1 MSSSLPQPRS
11 GAKFEAFDGLR
22 AVAATLVIAYHVS
35 LAEGLSRVGI
45 LAPLASALKGGVTV
59 FFVIS
64 GFLLYLP
71 YARAIRDRED
81 LPDWRTYA
89 RRRVVRILPGYWLA
103 LTILAV
109 ASLAGSVFTA
119 DWWRYYGLTQIY
131 SLDTLFTGVGVAWS
145 LCVEVTFYLALPL
158 FARWMAAIVRRPAVG
173 DGPRSQLTVLG
184 AIALASVVLRGVVC
198 HSLIAPVPNGGA
210 IFETA
215 LPGALDWFAI
225 GMVLA
230 VIASTWESNKDRFRA
245 VRWLSYNWSLS
256 WAMAGL
262 FFTVGAWEQRGDLF
276 LPLYGVFTHVALGL
290 AGACLVLPAI
300 CRESRTRAV
309 RILSAPF
316 LAWLGMISYGIYLWH
331 DSVLRVIHGSFT
343 PDPSHTAGLGSA
355 VFLFLAT
362 VAGAIALGAASWYLV
377 ERPAQRLSRRL
388 QPGSGLII
396 ARKLGLVRT

>member
-1 MSSSLPQPRS
+1 MSSAVPQTGSPN
-11 GAKFEAFDGLR
+11 KFEAFDGLR
-22 AVAATLVIAYHVS
+22 AIAATLVIAYHVS

-64 GFLLYLP
+64 GFLIYLP

-89 RRRVVRILPGYWLA
+89 RRRVVRILPGYWFA
-103 LTILAV
+103 LTILAF
-109 ASLAGSVFTA
+109 AALAGSVFTA

-131 SLDTLFTGVGVAWS
+131 SLNTLFTGVGVAWS

-158 FARWMAAIVRRPAVG
+158 FARWMAAAVRRQGVRN
-173 DGPRSQLTVLG
+173 GPRSQLTIVG
-184 AIALASVVLRGVVC
+184 AIAVASVALRGVVC

-225 GMVLA
+225 GIALA
-230 VIASTWESNKDRFRA
+230 VIASTWETNPGRFRPM
-245 VRWLSYNWSLS
+245 RWLSYNWSLS

-262 FFTVGAWEQRGDLF
+262 VFTAGAWEQRGDLF

-290 AGACLVLPAI
+290 ASAFLVLPAI
-300 CRESRTRAV
+300 TRESRTRAA

-331 DSVLRVIHGSFT
+331 DSVVRVIHGSFT
-343 PDPSHTAGLGSA
+343 PDPSHPGGIGSA
-355 VFLFLAT
+355 VVLFLAT
-362 VAGAIALGAASWYLV
+362 VAGAVLLGAASWYLV
-377 ERPAQRLSRRL
+377 ERPAQRLARRVR
-388 QPGSGLII
+388 PGSGVVI
-396 ARKLGLVRT
+396 AREPGLTRT